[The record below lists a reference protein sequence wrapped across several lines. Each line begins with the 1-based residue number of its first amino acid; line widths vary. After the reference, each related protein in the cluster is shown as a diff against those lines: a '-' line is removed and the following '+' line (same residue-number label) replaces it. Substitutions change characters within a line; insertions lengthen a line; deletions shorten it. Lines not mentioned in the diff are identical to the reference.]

1 MAMFNAIGTAGTGLQ
16 TYHTWLDAIANNIAN
31 MNDTAPSNGQ
41 VFREE
46 FVQIGTIGGGPDGTG
61 EGVAV
66 TGIKDGPNGQLVSDP
81 SNPIA
86 DSQGYVRRADVNLNE
101 QMGDMIMAQ
110 RAFQANA
117 SVIDQAKEAYQ
128 AALAI
133 GKNT

>member
-1 MAMFNAIGTAGTGLQ
+1 VFDAIGTAGTGLQ

-31 MNDTAPSNGQ
+31 MNDTATSNGQ

-46 FVQIGTIGGGPDGTG
+46 FVQVGAIGGGPDGTG
-61 EGVAV
+61 AGVEV
-66 TGIKDGPNGQLVSDP
+66 TSVKAGPNGRLVPDP
-81 SNPIA
+81 ENPLA
-86 DSQGYVRRADVNLNE
+86 DSQGYVRRADINLNE

-117 SVIDQAKEAYQ
+117 NVVDQAKEAYQ
-128 AALAI
+128 AALSI